1 MAAKKRTVE
10 RQMAV
15 QFKPSDTGKRLVY
28 NIPEEVLQKYPF
40 NPRFYIPDKTREEL
54 IK

>member
-15 QFKPSDTGKRLVY
+15 QFKPSDTGKSLVY
-28 NIPEEVLQKYPF
+28 NIPEEVFEKDQF
-40 NPRFYIPDKTREEL
+40 NPRFYI
-54 IK
+54 